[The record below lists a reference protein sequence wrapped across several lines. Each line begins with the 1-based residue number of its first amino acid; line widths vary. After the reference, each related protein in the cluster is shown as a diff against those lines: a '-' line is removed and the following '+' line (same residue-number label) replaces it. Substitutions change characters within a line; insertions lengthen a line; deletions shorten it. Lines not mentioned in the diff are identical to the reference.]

1 MNKRRSKF
9 FHTSTLN
16 RFKFMN
22 YILLLI
28 VLSLFLNTYITIKMV
43 EEGRIILGGE
53 LSYITLQINFVTVI
67 LILIIS
73 FLFFLHYGFGALSR
87 MENILRRVLEGE
99 FTLRINLR
107 KKDIMRPF
115 AEKLNAVLDLLEKN
129 VTKADY
135 KK

>member
-1 MNKRRSKF
+1 
-9 FHTSTLN
+9 
-16 RFKFMN
+16 MN

-43 EEGRIILGGE
+43 EEGRILFGGE

-87 MENILRRVLEGE
+87 MENILRRILEGE

-129 VTKADY
+129 VTKADC